1 MKKLITVAMVGS
13 LAVFAVA
20 CSSTG
25 DPNRNTNA
33 RTNGNGNAATKP
45 SPHKDPP
52 GSTPHGHNANQAV
65 KP

>member
-1 MKKLITVAMVGS
+1 MKKLITLAMVGS

-25 DPNRNTNA
+25 DPNTNTNTTTSA
-33 RTNGNGNAATKP
+33 NGNAATKP

-52 GSTPHGHNANQAV
+52 GSTPHSHNDNQAA